1 MNFIGVKDY
10 WINVDQV
17 TYIVERV
24 EATLGRI
31 LVFGLVGGQTLKI
44 YGLTNKDIDEILEK
58 TAFAITRR

>member
-31 LVFGLVGGQTLKI
+31 LVFGLVGGETLKI